1 MRRGVG
7 IGAINK
13 KALEKAKF
21 ETKASE
27 ITTNELTQLTQQME
41 RFKTNLEEFAFK
53 YKDEIKKNASFR
65 KQFQDMCANIGVD
78 PLASSKGFWSEMLVR
93 ILKWRYILLTP
104 CFK

>member
-41 RFKTNLEEFAFK
+41 RFKTNLEE
-53 YKDEIKKNASFR
+53 YRSRKNSQINHD
-65 KQFQDMCANIGVD
+65 KEV
-78 PLASSKGFWSEMLVR
+78 
-93 ILKWRYILLTP
+93 LKE
-104 CFK
+104 C